1 MQQLP
6 LILIMVFGGVC
17 LAIQPSTNARM
28 ALLALGTL
36 CVVYKPA

>member
-28 ALLALGTL
+28 AQHVGVLG
-36 CVVYKPA
+36 